1 MVYSITSYRDKKI
14 ILYRRVMEM
23 TLIDHHLWRII
34 MLEKRIEQRLRDE
47 VKRRGGLAL
56 KFVSPGFAGVPDRL
70 VLMPD
75 GNVGFVE
82 IKAPGEVPRPIQLS
96 RHKLLR
102 QLGFKVYVLDNI
114 ENITHIIDE
123 IERGEDL

>member
-1 MVYSITSYRDKKI
+1 
-14 ILYRRVMEM
+14 M

-56 KFVSPGFAGVPDRL
+56 KFVSPGFVGVPDRI

-75 GNVGFVE
+75 GNVGFIEV
-82 IKAPGEVPRPIQLS
+82 KALGEVSRPIQLS

-123 IERGEDL
+123 IEKG

>member
-1 MVYSITSYRDKKI
+1 
-14 ILYRRVMEM
+14 M

-47 VKRRGGLAL
+47 VKKRGGLAL

-82 IKAPGEVPRPIQLS
+82 VKAPREVPRPIQLS

-102 QLGFKVYVLDNI
+102 RLGFKVYVLDNI

-123 IERGEDL
+123 IEKG

>member
-1 MVYSITSYRDKKI
+1 
-14 ILYRRVMEM
+14 M
-23 TLIDHHLWRII
+23 TLIDLHLWRII

-47 VKRRGGLAL
+47 VKKRGGLAL

-102 QLGFKVYVLDNI
+102 RLGFKVYVLDNI

-123 IERGEDL
+123 IEKG

>member
-1 MVYSITSYRDKKI
+1 
-14 ILYRRVMEM
+14 M
-23 TLIDHHLWRII
+23 TLIDLHLWRII

-47 VKRRGGLAL
+47 VKKRGGLAL

-123 IERGEDL
+123 IEKG

>member
-1 MVYSITSYRDKKI
+1 
-14 ILYRRVMEM
+14 M
-23 TLIDHHLWRII
+23 TLIDLHLWRII

-82 IKAPGEVPRPIQLS
+82 VKAPGEVPRAIQVS
-96 RHKLLR
+96 VHKRLR
-102 QLGFKVYVLDNI
+102 RLGFKVFVLDNI
-114 ENITHIIDE
+114 ESITRVIDE
-123 IERGEDL
+123 IERGDDV

>member
-1 MVYSITSYRDKKI
+1 
-14 ILYRRVMEM
+14 M

-75 GNVGFVE
+75 VNVGFVE

-102 QLGFKVYVLDNI
+102 RLGFKVYVLDNI

-123 IERGEDL
+123 IEKG

>member
-1 MVYSITSYRDKKI
+1 
-14 ILYRRVMEM
+14 MEM

-82 IKAPGEVPRPIQLS
+82 VKAPGEVPRPIQLS

-102 QLGFKVYVLDNI
+102 RLGFKVYVLDNI

-123 IERGEDL
+123 IEKG